1 MKKPKSII
9 PEFMT
14 KEKDDTFI
22 FLMPLRLK
30 IDYEDYG
37 NSLFQ
42 VAVKNISKN
51 KFFDVHLSPEL
62 FFTKFRFHQPYKNGK
77 QDKKRKGNLII
88 TKKQINLSR
97 HQIIDKDII
106 LDKLIDEDKTVEL
119 LGWKRTYLGDAK
131 KTPCFKIDNRF
142 ETIIIPHYAVAIYY
156 YYRTTVMREAVL
168 RCKLDDLY
176 IAVYNDGINASISIP
191 KYVTKAESP
200 FICRFATSY
209 YSQNKFEDIGK
220 YINTYIDY
228 IERET
233 SRLPNDMPI
242 KAKLPVSEDFSLKA
256 KVHEFWSKGKKII
269 YVHEIL
275 DDNSDIGFKRLQVFR
290 ESNISSIDLD
300 EFENLP
306 TVKKEIPGMTTEVL
320 KSEGASKKKQHRTT
334 SSKRRSCSSLDD
346 IEITEDTVVSEDIP
360 QVLKICQEEMA
371 NEVVDQSLTESSKSI
386 EKKIRKTRIS
396 NEYEKREQEKKEYT
410 HNFDE
415 FSQYIYFL
423 STQKSIQN
431 LEVCGNQKMEQVV
444 DQKTDRAYTRC
455 SVAGRERQYITA
467 TFQYG
472 SVYVGLLELENVS
485 GSAASTWVISS
496 KKPVEQAVFDRFL
509 HHYVDEQMNIND
521 IKDLY
526 RENSELKFSTKN
538 HERNE
543 VLKDEDLARWMVG
556 VLGKLIKLRW

>member
-1 MKKPKSII
+1 MKKPNSII

-14 KEKDDTFI
+14 KNKDDTFM

-37 NSLFQ
+37 NSMFK
-42 VAVKNISKN
+42 VAVKNITKN
-51 KFFDVHLSPEL
+51 EFFDVHLSPEL

-77 QDKKRKGNLII
+77 QDKKSKSNLLV
-88 TKKQINLSR
+88 TKKQIDLSQ
-97 HQIIDKDII
+97 HKIIDKDII
-106 LDKLIDEDKTVEL
+106 LDKLIDEDKIVEL
-119 LGWKRTYLGDAK
+119 LGWKRTYLNNAK

-142 ETIIIPHYAVAIYY
+142 ETIILPHYAVAIYY

-176 IAVYNDGINASISIP
+176 IAVHNDGTNASITIP
-191 KYVTKAESP
+191 KYVTKAEAP
-200 FICRFATSY
+200 FVCRFATSY

-228 IERET
+228 IKRET

-242 KAKLPVSEDFSLKA
+242 KAKLPVSGDFSLKA
-256 KVHEFWSKGKKII
+256 KVHEFWNNGKKIV

-275 DDNSDIGFKRLQVFR
+275 DDNSDIGFKRLQVLR
-290 ESNISSIDLD
+290 ESKTSSIDLD

-306 TVKKEIPGMTTEVL
+306 TVKKEIPGVTTEVL
-320 KSEGASKKKQHRTT
+320 KVEGASKKKQHRAI

-346 IEITEDTVVSEDIP
+346 IEITEDTVASEDIP
-360 QVLKICQEEMA
+360 QVLKIYQEEMA
-371 NEVVDQSLTESSKSI
+371 NEVVDQSLTESSKNI

-396 NEYEKREQEKKEYT
+396 NEYAKKEREKKEYT

-415 FSQYIYFL
+415 FSQYMNFL
-423 STQKSIQN
+423 ATHKSIKN
-431 LEVCGNQKMEQVV
+431 FIVHGNQKMQQVI
-444 DQKTDRAYTRC
+444 DPKTDRAYARC
-455 SVAGRERQYITA
+455 SIAGRERQYITA
-467 TFQYG
+467 TFQYDN
-472 SVYVGLLELENVS
+472 VYVGLLELENTS

-496 KKPVEQAVFDRFL
+496 CKPINQMVFDKFL
-509 HHYVDEQMNIND
+509 QHYVDEQMNIND
-521 IKDLY
+521 IKDFY
-526 RENSELKFSTKN
+526 QGNNELKFATKN

-556 VLGKLIKLRW
+556 VLGKLLCT